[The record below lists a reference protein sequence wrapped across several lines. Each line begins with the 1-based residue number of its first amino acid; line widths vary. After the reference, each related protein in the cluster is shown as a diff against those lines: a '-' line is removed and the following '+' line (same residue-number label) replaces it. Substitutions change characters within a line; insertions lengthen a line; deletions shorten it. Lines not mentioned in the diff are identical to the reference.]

1 MRHRRALD
9 IGILIITAVITLGSL
24 SLIGT
29 LHIDSSTEA
38 FMPEDAQVVQLNKTI
53 EAEFG
58 TLDAIIVGVM
68 VKYGTILEPMA
79 LQTIS
84 VLTERLADVEGVQR
98 VTSLAQ
104 VDHITSGFDGL
115 EVVPLLQGTDAQDIA
130 ALTARLNAWSEVYEG
145 TLISADKRLAAVVVQ
160 PHVGLSPEATV
171 RVLADIRAI
180 AATVRQDNLTIA
192 LVGLP
197 VVKSEINRSL
207 AADMVV
213 LIPIVAFI
221 ILLVLLL
228 AFRNIA
234 GVLIPLVSLI
244 VSASVVIGIMAVF
257 QITFTMATMLVPV
270 LLLIV
275 GSAYGIHVMSHFTE
289 EVSRHK
295 EILSPEEIVR
305 IIRTVLTRNTM
316 PVIMAGATTAA
327 GFIAQFASPLGPFR
341 TFGLLSAIGVVL
353 SQISSLLLI
362 PLLLRLTYRKGLDPA
377 KYRHQPDTRF
387 ASGRHRTFDLLE
399 TIATKGFIPLAIGS
413 VALLVVTL
421 ALLPSIQVGT
431 NMLDFFKP
439 KSQLV
444 QDTNL
449 YANQMNGS
457 GVLTVM
463 VEGDGASSILEP
475 RFLQVL
481 AGFST
486 YMESLPEVGK
496 AQTVVPYIQR
506 INRMMN
512 HDSIP
517 YASKASGELDFDFF
531 GSGSFGAESFPLDS
545 AEEQMVAQ
553 NWETIGES
561 NSETYLQAIA
571 KAFAQSGPSSDLKTF
586 VETLLA
592 NQNYDGASFDEI
604 PLDPAKYGL
613 ETQEDLQNLI
623 SQYLVM
629 YSGNLTFF
637 INDALEPDKTLITL
651 QLRQVETD
659 ALRRVV
665 AEAKGYWDH
674 YLPEGWSYDIG
685 GGDAVS
691 LTLTDLVTRS
701 QILSLIGA
709 LLIVWL
715 LVSIMFRSAL
725 AGLYSLIPVVFALM
739 GIFTSMALLGI
750 HLDIITSLLAALAIG
765 IGVDYAIHFM
775 SACRRLSYGEH
786 LHGLRD
792 IYLTTGRAIIINAS
806 SVALGFSGLIFSR
819 FIPIQQMGILFTV
832 SMVFSALA
840 SLTILPMVIYR
851 YKPKFIGFD
860 TTKLPQAI
868 GLDITTRRASK

>member
-1 MRHRRALD
+1 
-9 IGILIITAVITLGSL
+9 
-24 SLIGT
+24 
-29 LHIDSSTEA
+29 
-38 FMPEDAQVVQLNKTI
+38 
-53 EAEFG
+53 
-58 TLDAIIVGVM
+58 M
-68 VKYGTILEPMA
+68 VKYGTILEPTA

-84 VLTERLADVEGVQR
+84 MLTDRLADIEGVQR

-104 VDHITSGFDGL
+104 VDHISSGSEGL
-115 EVVPLLQGTDAQDIA
+115 EVVPLLQGTDASEIA
-130 ALTARLNAWSEVYEG
+130 ALTARLNAWSDVYVG
-145 TLISADKRLAAVVVQ
+145 TFISADKRLATVVVQ
-160 PHVGLSPEATV
+160 PQIGLSPEANV
-171 RVLADIRAI
+171 RVLADIRSII
-180 AATVRQDNLTIA
+180 ASVDQKDLTIA

-244 VSASVVIGIMAVF
+244 VSASLVIGIMAVF

-289 EVSRHK
+289 EVTRYTT
-295 EILSPEEIVR
+295 IISPEEIVK

-327 GFIAQFASPLGPFR
+327 GFVAQFASPLGPFR

-377 KYRHQPDTRF
+377 RFKHHPDSRF
-387 ASGRHRTFDLLE
+387 ASSGHHTFTVLE
-399 TIATKGFIPLAIGS
+399 TIATKGAIPLMIGS
-413 VALLVVTL
+413 VLLLGLTL
-421 ALLPSIQVGT
+421 ALLPSIKVGT

-444 QDTNL
+444 QDTQL
-449 YANQMNGS
+449 YADQMNGS
-457 GVLTVM
+457 GMLTVM
-463 VEGDGASSILEP
+463 VEGDGASSVLEP
-475 RFLQVL
+475 SFLQAL
-481 AGFST
+481 AGFSS

-496 AQTVVPYIQR
+496 VQTVVPYIQR

-512 HDSIP
+512 HDSVP
-517 YASKASGELDFDFF
+517 YASRAAEELDFNFF
-531 GSGSFGAESFPLDS
+531 STELFGAENPTSALSNEQSTVKKEDMLATDS
-545 AEEQMVAQ
+545 PA
-553 NWETIGES
+553 
-561 NSETYLQAIA
+561 TYLQAIA
-571 KAFAQSGPSSDLKTF
+571 EAYARSGPTSSLGTF
-586 VETLLA
+586 VENLLA
-592 NQNYDGASFDEI
+592 TQNYDGAAFDEI
-604 PLDPAKYGL
+604 PTDPAKYGL
-613 ETQEDLQNLI
+613 ETQEDLRNLI

-629 YSGNLTFF
+629 YAGNLTFF

-651 QLRQVETD
+651 QLRQVETE

-665 AEAKGYWDH
+665 AEASGYWDR
-674 YLPEGWSYDIG
+674 YLPEGWSYNIG

-701 QILSLIGA
+701 QIISLIGA
-709 LLIVWL
+709 LLIVWV
-715 LVSIMFRSAL
+715 LVSLMFRSAL

-775 SACRRLSYGEH
+775 SACRRLSYGEPM
-786 LHGLRD
+786 HGLME
-792 IYLTTGRAIIINAS
+792 IYRTTGRAIIINAS

-840 SLTILPMVIYR
+840 SLTVLPMAIYR
-851 YKPKFIGFD
+851 YKPKFIGSD
-860 TTKLPQAI
+860 TTRLPQAT
-868 GLDITTRRASK
+868 GLDITTRRAST

>member
-9 IGILIITAVITLGSL
+9 IGILLLTILLTVGSL
-24 SLIGT
+24 SLIGN

-38 FMPEDAQVVQLNKTI
+38 FMPADAQVVQLNKTI
-53 EAEFG
+53 ETEFG

-68 VKYGTILEPMA
+68 VKYGTILEPTA

-84 VLTERLADVEGVQR
+84 MLTDRLADIEGVQR

-104 VDHITSGFDGL
+104 VDHISSGSEGL
-115 EVVPLLQGTDAQDIA
+115 EVVPLLQGTDASEIA
-130 ALTARLNAWSEVYEG
+130 ALTARLNAWSDVYVG
-145 TLISADKRLAAVVVQ
+145 TFISADKRLATVVVQ
-160 PHVGLSPEATV
+160 PQIGLSPEANV
-171 RVLADIRAI
+171 RVLADIRSII
-180 AATVRQDNLTIA
+180 ASVDQKDLTIA

-244 VSASVVIGIMAVF
+244 VSASLVIGIMAVF

-289 EVSRHK
+289 EVTRYTT
-295 EILSPEEIVR
+295 IISPEEIVK

-327 GFIAQFASPLGPFR
+327 GFVAQFASPLGPFR

-377 KYRHQPDTRF
+377 RFKHHPDSRF
-387 ASGRHRTFDLLE
+387 ASSGHHTFTVLE
-399 TIATKGFIPLAIGS
+399 TIATKGAIPLMIGS
-413 VALLVVTL
+413 VLLLGLTL
-421 ALLPSIQVGT
+421 ALLPSIKVGT

-444 QDTNL
+444 QDTQL
-449 YANQMNGS
+449 YADQMNGS
-457 GVLTVM
+457 GMLTVM
-463 VEGDGASSILEP
+463 VEGDGASSVLEP
-475 RFLQVL
+475 SFLQAL
-481 AGFST
+481 AGFSS

-496 AQTVVPYIQR
+496 VQTVVPYIQR

-512 HDSIP
+512 HDSVP
-517 YASKASGELDFDFF
+517 YASRAAEELDFNFF
-531 GSGSFGAESFPLDS
+531 STELFGAENPTSALSNEQSTVKKEDMLATDS
-545 AEEQMVAQ
+545 PA
-553 NWETIGES
+553 
-561 NSETYLQAIA
+561 TYLQAIA
-571 KAFAQSGPSSDLKTF
+571 EAYARSGPTSSLGTF
-586 VETLLA
+586 VENLLA
-592 NQNYDGASFDEI
+592 TQNYDGAAFDEI
-604 PLDPAKYGL
+604 PTDPAKYGL
-613 ETQEDLQNLI
+613 ETQEDLRNLI

-629 YSGNLTFF
+629 YAGNLTFF

-651 QLRQVETD
+651 QLRQVETE

-665 AEAKGYWDH
+665 AEASGYWDR
-674 YLPEGWSYDIG
+674 YLPEGWSYNIG

-701 QILSLIGA
+701 QIISLIGA
-709 LLIVWL
+709 LLIVWV
-715 LVSIMFRSAL
+715 LVSLMFRSAL

-775 SACRRLSYGEH
+775 SACRRLSYGEPM
-786 LHGLRD
+786 HGLME
-792 IYLTTGRAIIINAS
+792 IYRTTGRAIIINAS

-840 SLTILPMVIYR
+840 SLTVLPMAIYR
-851 YKPKFIGFD
+851 YKPKFIGSD
-860 TTKLPQAI
+860 TTRLPQAT
-868 GLDITTRRASK
+868 GLDITTRRAST

>member
-9 IGILIITAVITLGSL
+9 IGILILTLLLTVGSL
-24 SLIGT
+24 SLIGN

-38 FMPEDAQVVQLNKTI
+38 FMPADAQVVKLNKTI

-68 VKYGTILEPMA
+68 VKYGTVLEPTA

-84 VLTERLADVEGVQR
+84 MLTERLADIEGVQR

-104 VDHITSGFDGL
+104 VDHISSGSEGL
-115 EVVPLLQGTDAQDIA
+115 EVVPLLQGTDAKEIA

-145 TLISADKRLAAVVVQ
+145 TFISADKRLATVVVQ
-160 PHVGLSPEATV
+160 PQIGLSPEANV
-171 RVLADIRAI
+171 RVLADIRTIVAS
-180 AATVRQDNLTIA
+180 VDQNDLTIA

-244 VSASVVIGIMAVF
+244 VSASLVIGIMAVF

-289 EVSRHK
+289 EVSRHTT
-295 EILSPEEIVR
+295 IISPEEIVK

-327 GFIAQFASPLGPFR
+327 GFVAQFASPLGPFR

-377 KYRHQPDTRF
+377 RFQHRPDSRF
-387 ASGRHRTFDLLE
+387 AHNGHRTFTVLE
-399 TIATKGFIPLAIGS
+399 TIATKGAIPLMIGS
-413 VALLVVTL
+413 VLFLVLTL
-421 ALLPSIQVGT
+421 ALLPSIKVGT

-444 QDTNL
+444 QDTQL
-449 YANQMNGS
+449 YADQMNGS
-457 GVLTVM
+457 GMLTVM
-463 VEGDGASSILEP
+463 VEGDGASSVLEP
-475 RFLQVL
+475 DFLQAL
-481 AGFST
+481 AGFSS

-517 YASKASGELDFDFF
+517 YASKAVEELDFDFF
-531 GSGSFGAESFPLDS
+531 GTGSFGAEDPMLDLS
-545 AEEQMVAQ
+545 DEQLTATDG
-553 NWETIGES
+553 NTLDDDS
-561 NSETYLQAIA
+561 PTAYLQAIA
-571 KAFAQSGPSSDLKTF
+571 EAYARSGPASSLGAF
-586 VETLLA
+586 VENLLA
-592 NQNYDGASFDEI
+592 TQNYDGAAFDEI
-604 PLDPAKYGL
+604 PTDPAKYGL
-613 ETQEDLQNLI
+613 ETQEDLRNLI

-629 YSGNLTFF
+629 YAGNLTFF

-651 QLRQVETD
+651 QLRQVETE

-665 AEAKGYWDH
+665 AEASGYWDR
-674 YLPEGWSYDIG
+674 YLPEGWSYHIG

-701 QILSLIGA
+701 QIISLIGA
-709 LLIVWL
+709 LLIVWV

-786 LHGLRD
+786 MHGLME
-792 IYLTTGRAIIINAS
+792 IYRTTGRAIIINAS

-840 SLTILPMVIYR
+840 SLTVLPMVIYR
-851 YKPKFIGFD
+851 YKPKFIGSD
-860 TTKLPQAI
+860 TTRLPRAT
-868 GLDITTRRASK
+868 GLDISTRRASK